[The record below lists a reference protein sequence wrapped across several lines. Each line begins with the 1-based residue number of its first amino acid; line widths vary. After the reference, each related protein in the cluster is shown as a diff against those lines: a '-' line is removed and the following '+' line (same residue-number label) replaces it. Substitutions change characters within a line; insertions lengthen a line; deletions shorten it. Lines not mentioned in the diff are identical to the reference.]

1 MKLKYELE
9 IVNMGDEMIAV
20 PVGENANQLHGV
32 LKINKEG
39 GEILELLKQGT
50 SEKEIVECLAKKYE
64 NNIDNLQTLV
74 HSFIERLQTYELLD
88 Y

>member
-39 GEILELLKQGT
+39 AEILELLKLGK
-50 SEKEIVECLAKKYE
+50 SEKEIIEDLAKKYE
-64 NNIDNLQTLV
+64 NSIDNLQGLV
-74 HSFIERLQTYELLD
+74 DSFITQLQTYELLEN
-88 Y
+88 